1 MIKNYRMF
9 IDLAVNVSEQITPEI
24 IAKAKDICSFET
36 DIHPRQ
42 QYLDMS
48 RDIVNYIIQH
58 PDLHSECIYSS
69 LIFKLTSYN
78 DDESLKIN
86 IDVEPGLIEN
96 NMMIAAEVLGPE
108 YETFIMQLYQMPT
121 GRDEDENDFHG
132 SKSNIIVLAD
142 AKEQKKDMPS
152 EERDLLIEI
161 IQLCLLDF
169 TIINSDLEPA
179 AEQLNCV
186 PTTGEN
192 KPAE

>member
-1 MIKNYRMF
+1 MF

-48 RDIVNYIIQH
+48 REIVNYIIQH
-58 PDLHSECIYSS
+58 PDLHSECVYSS
-69 LIFKLTSYN
+69 LIFKLASYN

-86 IDVEPGLIEN
+86 IGVEPDLIEN
-96 NMMIAAEVLGPE
+96 NMLIAAKALGPDFE
-108 YETFIMQLYQMPT
+108 KFVTKLYQMPP
-121 GRDEDENDFHG
+121 GRDEDENDFPG
-132 SKSNIIVLAD
+132 SKTNIIVLAD

-169 TIINSDLEPA
+169 TIINSDLEVA
-179 AEQLNCV
+179 SEQINSINNI
-186 PTTGEN
+186 G
-192 KPAE
+192 

>member
-1 MIKNYRMF
+1 MF

-48 RDIVNYIIQH
+48 REIINYIIQH
-58 PDLHSECIYSS
+58 PDLHSECVYSS
-69 LIFKLTSYN
+69 LIFKLASYN

-86 IDVEPGLIEN
+86 IGVEPDLIEN
-96 NMMIAAEVLGPE
+96 NMLIAAEALGPE

-121 GRDEDENDFHG
+121 GENDDVADSQG
-132 SKSNIIVLAD
+132 VENNIIGLAD
-142 AKEQKKDMPS
+142 AKKQKKDIPQ

-186 PTTGEN
+186 PTNGEN